1 MVEMVEDSYEMT
13 IGRFLLLSH
22 LQEGVFQEWE
32 CPFTYQIHHP
42 PSSQNAGLDQVI
54 STVMGFQ
61 TMITQ

>member
-1 MVEMVEDSYEMT
+1 MVEDSYEMT

-32 CPFTYQIHHP
+32 CQFTKKYQIHHP
-42 PSSQNAGLDQVI
+42 PSSQNADLDQVI

-61 TMITQ
+61 TIITQ